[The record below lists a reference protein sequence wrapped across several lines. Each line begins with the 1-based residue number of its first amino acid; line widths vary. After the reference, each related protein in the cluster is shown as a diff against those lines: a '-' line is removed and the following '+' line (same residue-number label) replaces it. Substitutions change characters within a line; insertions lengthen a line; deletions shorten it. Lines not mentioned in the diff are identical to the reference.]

1 MGAYSLYVRNEI
13 LNSKN
18 IYQYIAKDKAD
29 HIITTVNN
37 VILRTGVMNALIQDH
52 NGGTEFF
59 DAMADN
65 IYDDVLTQT
74 GIKLEY
80 IAIAPEGVVSDLGD
94 RIAVQFFRNHHVL
107 QGAVELD
114 NPDGSVLQDFIFI
127 VPLGFRIGARNI
139 DLQAQQRRCQQ
150 QAEQPFRVVVSI
162 HLAESIL
169 LYQSIR
175 FRPSA
180 PSPGAL
186 SCPTAVFSLCKALS
200 RTLYCQISIPP
211 YGNFV

>member
-1 MGAYSLYVRNEI
+1 MKKKILTLCLIFFVTFVLLMGAYSLYVRNEI

-80 IAIAPEGVVSDLGD
+80 IAIAPEGVVSDVFPYEGNENLLGFD
-94 RIAVQFFRNHHVL
+94 LLDVTKPGNIQSRDAYNDGLTVL
-107 QGAVELD
+107 THYFDIKTNGIGIT
-114 NPDGSVLQDFIFI
+114 DGS
-127 VPLGFRIGARNI
+127 G
-139 DLQAQQRRCQQ
+139 
-150 QAEQPFRVVVSI
+150 E
-162 HLAESIL
+162 
-169 LYQSIR
+169 
-175 FRPSA
+175 
-180 PSPGAL
+180 
-186 SCPTAVFSLCKALS
+186 
-200 RTLYCQISIPP
+200 
-211 YGNFV
+211 